1 MFRRIA
7 IQPLIAAMLI
17 TGACG
22 RPASPEA
29 PGAAPSPRMFV
40 GEVADTDARVAVV
53 ATERSARVYFCGGDS
68 SVATSSK
75 WMRASIDGAGR
86 LSPEQN
92 DGRWRLEGVMEGN
105 RIVGSVDRGD
115 GVPHAF
121 DMALVKKGTI
131 AGLYETTASCGT
143 VGVIVTQ
150 PSPEVQASAQ
160 GACIPPTN
168 DASRQFFQVNP
179 LGPLAVGDD
188 GAIAVLARGTQEPAR
203 VHPAS
208 LPAQ

>member
-1 MFRRIA
+1 
-7 IQPLIAAMLI
+7 
-17 TGACG
+17 
-22 RPASPEA
+22 
-29 PGAAPSPRMFV
+29 MFV
-40 GEVADTDARVAVV
+40 GEVAGTDARVAVV

-68 SVATSSK
+68 SVSTSSK
-75 WMRASIDGAGR
+75 WMRASIDGTGR
-86 LSPEQN
+86 LSPEHG
-92 DGRWRLEGVMEGN
+92 DGRWRMEGVVEGN
-105 RIVGSVDRGD
+105 RITGSVDRGD

-121 DMALVKKGTI
+121 DMALVQQGTI

-150 PSPEVQASAQ
+150 ASPEAQATAQ
-160 GACIPPTN
+160 GACIPPPN
-168 DASRQFFQVNP
+168 DGSTQFFQVNP
-179 LGPLAVGDD
+179 LGPLVVGDD

>member
-7 IQPLIAAMLI
+7 IQPLFAAMLI

-22 RPASPEA
+22 RPVTPETHGTASA
-29 PGAAPSPRMFV
+29 PRMFV
-40 GEVADTDARVAVV
+40 GEVAGTDARVAMV
-53 ATERSARVYFCGGDS
+53 ATEHSARVYFCGGDS

-75 WMRASIDGAGR
+75 WVRASIDGTGK
-86 LSPEQN
+86 LSPEN
-92 DGRWRLEGVMEGN
+92 GDGRWRLEGAMEGN
-105 RIVGSVDRGD
+105 RIKGSIDRGD

-121 DMALVKKGTI
+121 DMALVQPGTI

-150 PSPEVQASAQ
+150 ASPEARPSAQ
-160 GACIPPTN
+160 GACIPPPN
-168 DASRQFFQVNP
+168 ASTQFFQVNP
-179 LGPLAVGDD
+179 LGPLVVGDD
-188 GAIAVLARGTQEPAR
+188 GAIAVLARGTEEPAR